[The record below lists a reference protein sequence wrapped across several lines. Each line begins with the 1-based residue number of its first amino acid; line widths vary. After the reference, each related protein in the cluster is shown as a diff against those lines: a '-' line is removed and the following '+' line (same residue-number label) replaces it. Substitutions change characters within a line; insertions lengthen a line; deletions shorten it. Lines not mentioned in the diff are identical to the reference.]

1 MVLSIDK
8 RHCNDNKRLGKLKIS
23 ATHST
28 YPTYPTCGNNKNRN
42 STTCAVTPFLLFAT
56 LFLLCVSSVLGAP
69 AASGGTLEG
78 DTKRKG
84 QTNACL
90 DDRAIQVS
98 EEKNKDGPFRRYD
111 GPIYGGKTCCGANE
125 EDSKLTDNLI
135 ASTGAS
141 MRGLFGLC
149 GQCAETWELLFFAAA
164 CSPQQASFL
173 KKLGNDT
180 YYTLFI
186 TKELA
191 LSLWD
196 SCKEDDE
203 LSPKPGVNGRP
214 LKYVYNNPDKYK
226 GVSWKTSQL
235 KAIYFVED
243 LNMAHTPPLYL
254 AEASQVSG
262 TAEFFFCYLSL
273 SVV

>member
-98 EEKNKDGPFRRYD
+98 EEKNKDWVRYD
-111 GPIYGGKTCCGANE
+111 GPIYGGKTCCGAN

-262 TAEFFFCYLSL
+262 TAKKNFCYLSL

>member
-56 LFLLCVSSVLGAP
+56 LFLLCVSNVLGAP

-90 DDRAIQVS
+90 DDRKIQVS
-98 EEKNKDGPFRRYD
+98 KPTEDNSGDGPYRRYD
-111 GPIYGGKTCCGANE
+111 GPIYGGDTCCGADE
-125 EDSKLTDNLI
+125 PSKLTDNLI

-141 MRGLFGLC
+141 MRGLFGFV
-149 GQCAETWELLFFAAA
+149 GNV
-164 CSPQQASFL
+164 P
-173 KKLGNDT
+173 KLGNFCF
-180 YYTLFI
+180 LRRLVLLNKRHFL
-186 TKELA
+186 K
-191 LSLWD
+191 SLEMILTIHF
-196 SCKEDDE
+196 S
-203 LSPKPGVNGRP
+203 
-214 LKYVYNNPDKYK
+214 
-226 GVSWKTSQL
+226 
-235 KAIYFVED
+235 
-243 LNMAHTPPLYL
+243 
-254 AEASQVSG
+254 
-262 TAEFFFCYLSL
+262 
-273 SVV
+273 